1 MSATTGTAMDKRLL
15 TWGDLEQR
23 WQPVGETSPERQ
35 RHLQRMARTWGL
47 KAMRG
52 TRGATAR
59 FHPADVVAAEATAA
73 GRRAI

>member
-1 MSATTGTAMDKRLL
+1 MIAGTAIELDLL
-15 TWGDLEQR
+15 SWGDLERR
-23 WQPVGETSPERQ
+23 WKPLGETSAERQ

-59 FHPADVVAAEATAA
+59 FHPMDVVDAEARAA
-73 GRRAI
+73 GRRAS